1 VVPTSFIGDTSPEVE
16 QRQIEAWRQ
25 MPAARKAALV
35 TGLTRAAFEMTMA
48 GVRQRYPDATPRERF
63 LRMAILVL
71 GRDLAGRAYPDSAGV
86 TDA

>member
-1 VVPTSFIGDTSPEVE
+1 VVPTSFVGDTSSEVE

-71 GRDLAGRAYPDSAGV
+71 GRELAGRAYLDSAGV